1 MDALSDI
8 VKRLENI
15 ENSLTKLEKA
25 NTMESA
31 VWNIQDK
38 LENMEDH
45 ITYLETSM
53 DIDSED
59 QKAPLPAHELVNIW
73 KETVKDS
80 NTTTEEP
87 LEIKCYDCRKIFHS
101 VEEHKSHVCFKYKCS
116 ECNGRVQTEEDLK
129 IHFEEMHL
137 QMNCQLAIR

>member
-1 MDALSDI
+1 
-8 VKRLENI
+8 
-15 ENSLTKLEKA
+15 
-25 NTMESA
+25 
-31 VWNIQDK
+31 
-38 LENMEDH
+38 MEDH

-59 QKAPLPAHELVNIW
+59 QKAPLPAHELVNQW
-73 KETVKDS
+73 QETVKDS

-87 LEIKCYDCRKIFHS
+87 IEIKCYDCRKIFHS

-116 ECNGRVQTEEDLK
+116 EFHGRVQTEEDLK

-137 QMNCQLAIR
+137 QMNCPA